1 MYEVWTNMRAIYS
14 LLALSDLCS
23 GAVVGERRMLAQV
36 KELPQGW
43 EFERKADAEDSMA
56 LSIHLRQPQMTAL
69 RDRLDIISDPDH
81 ADWGSH
87 LTREELDQ
95 YRSPNP
101 NAVESVTTWLQ
112 TNGVD
117 NLRARGPSIDFAA
130 PVPVINALL
139 NAELAEYSFEG
150 SMTSLRSLHHS
161 IPVHLADHID
171 LVHPISHFTPP
182 VQRRARQKGTA
193 HNRNIRNRQ
202 DHECPSSVT
211 PGCLRKLFKL
221 PALPKGSRDSSL
233 ARVGIAGFLEQYVH
247 YADTNVFF
255 QKYAPY
261 VTTNRTSNSSSS
273 SSFDV
278 VLVNGGQNPQLP
290 SSGAGTEASL
300 DVEYAVSLSWPA
312 RVTYFSAGGR
322 GVKLDDRGAPS
333 ARSDNEPYLE
343 LLEHLLS
350 LPGGSPHFPH
360 VLSVSY
366 ADDEQSVPRAYAE
379 RVCDLFAQLAARG
392 TTTLVA
398 TGDGGV
404 RGTGQVTQCVSND
417 GEGRPMFIPTFPASC
432 PYVTAVGAT
441 LASGM
446 PPFEAAS
453 FSAGGFSNY
462 FRVPRWQRRDAASY
476 VGAMGPSHAGF
487 YNSTGRA
494 VPDLSTIGINY
505 LIQWAGLQTSI
516 LGTSASTPVIAALI
530 ALIDDARLQAGKPS
544 LGWLNPALYTSPAV
558 RAALDDVVG
567 GTSRQCVYHDD
578 VEFGYEATKGYDCVT
593 GIGSISTFDKLYRAL
608 YTVEEGTPNVYTP

>member
-1 MYEVWTNMRAIYS
+1 
-14 LLALSDLCS
+14 
-23 GAVVGERRMLAQV
+23 MLAQV

-43 EFERKADAEDSMA
+43 EFERKADAGDNMT
-56 LSIHLRQPQMTAL
+56 LSIHLRQPQMAAL
-69 RDRLDIISDPDH
+69 RNRLDIISDPDH
-81 ADWGSH
+81 ADYGSH

-95 YRSPNP
+95 YRAPNP
-101 NAVESVTTWLQ
+101 MAVESVTAWLK
-112 TNGVD
+112 TNGVG
-117 NLRARGPSIDFAA
+117 NLKVKGPSINFAA
-130 PVPVINALL
+130 PVSVTNALL
-139 NAELAEYSFEG
+139 KAEVGEYSFEG

-161 IPVHLADHID
+161 IPAHLADYID

-182 VQRRARQKGTA
+182 VQRRASPPSLAQTPGVRSRQG
-193 HNRNIRNRQ
+193 Q
-202 DHECPSSVT
+202 DCPSSVT

-221 PALPKGSRDSSL
+221 PGLPKGSRNSSL
-233 ARVGIAGFLEQYVH
+233 ARIGVAGFLDQYVH

-261 VTTNRTSNSSSS
+261 VSTDSSSNSSSSS

-300 DVEYAVSLSWPA
+300 DVEYAAALGWPA
-312 RVTYFSAGGR
+312 RVTYFSVGGR
-322 GVKLDDRGAPS
+322 GIKLDDQGVPS
-333 ARSDNEPYLE
+333 LRSDNEPYLE
-343 LLEHLLS
+343 LLEYLLS
-350 LPGGSPHFPH
+350 LPEAAPHFPH

-392 TTTLVA
+392 MTTLVA

-441 LASGM
+441 LASGG

-476 VGAMGPSHAGF
+476 VAAMGPSHAGF
-487 YNSTGRA
+487 YNSSGRA

-544 LGWLNPALYTSPAV
+544 LGWLNPALYTSSAV
-558 RAALDDVVG
+558 RAALDDVIG

-593 GIGSISTFDKLYRAL
+593 GIGSIGTFDKLYGAL
-608 YTVEEGTPNVYTP
+608 YAVEEGKPPIDNP

>member
-1 MYEVWTNMRAIYS
+1 MRAIYP
-14 LLALSDLCS
+14 LLASTGLGFGVL
-23 GAVVGERRMLAQV
+23 VKERQILAQV
-36 KELPQGW
+36 KELPPGW
-43 EFERKADAEDSMA
+43 EFDKKADPEDSMTI
-56 LSIHLRQPQMTAL
+56 SIHLRQPRMTAL
-69 RDRLDIISDPDH
+69 KGRLDVISDPDH
-81 ADWGSH
+81 AEYGSH
-87 LTREELDQ
+87 LTREELDR

-101 NAVESVTTWLQ
+101 KAVDSVAAWLKA
-112 TNGVD
+112 NGVG
-117 NLRARGPSIDFAA
+117 NLKVRSSSIDFTT
-130 PVPVINALL
+130 PVAVINTLF
-139 NAELAEYSFEG
+139 NAEVAEYSFEG
-150 SMTSLRSLHHS
+150 SMPSLRSLHHS
-161 IPVHLADHID
+161 LPGHLADHID

-182 VQRRARQKGTA
+182 VQRRARKQGLE
-193 HNRNIRNRQ
+193 HNPGIRNRQ
-202 DHECPSSVT
+202 DQECPSSVT

-221 PALPKGSRDSSL
+221 PVLPKGSQNSSL
-233 ARVGIAGFLEQYVH
+233 ARIGIAGFLDQYVH
-247 YADTNVFF
+247 YADTNIFF

-261 VTTNRTSNSSSS
+261 VTTNKSSNSSS

-278 VLVNGGQNPQLP
+278 VLANGGQNPQLP

-300 DVEYAVSLSWPA
+300 DVEYAVSLGWPA
-312 RVTYFSAGGR
+312 RVTYFSVGGR
-322 GVKLDDRGAPS
+322 GVKLDDQGAPS
-333 ARSDNEPYLE
+333 FRSDNEPYLE
-343 LLEHLLS
+343 LLEYLLA
-350 LPGGSPHFPH
+350 LPDGSPHFPH

-417 GEGRPMFIPTFPASC
+417 GQGRPMFIPTFPASC

-441 LASGM
+441 LASGG

-476 VGAMGPSHAGF
+476 VAAMGPSHAGF
-487 YNSTGRA
+487 YNSSGRA

-530 ALIDDARLQAGKPS
+530 ALIDDARLQTGKPS
-544 LGWLNPALYTSPAV
+544 LGWLNPVLYTSSAV

-608 YTVEEGTPNVYTP
+608 YAVEEGKPGVATP

>member
-1 MYEVWTNMRAIYS
+1 MRVIYT
-14 LLALSDLCS
+14 LLALSGLCS
-23 GAVVGERRMLAQV
+23 GAAVRERHVLAQV
-36 KELPQGW
+36 EKLPQGW
-43 EFERKADAEDSMA
+43 EFERKADVEDSMT
-56 LSIHLRQPQMTAL
+56 LSIHLRQPRMAAL
-69 RDRLDIISDPDH
+69 RSRLDLISDPDH
-81 ADWGSH
+81 ADYGSH
-87 LTREELDQ
+87 LTREELDL
-95 YRSPNP
+95 YCAPNP
-101 NAVESVTTWLQ
+101 AAVESVTAWLRS
-112 TNGVD
+112 NGVD
-117 NLRARGPSIDFAA
+117 KLKLKGSSINFAA
-130 PVPVINALL
+130 PVVVINALL
-139 NAELAEYSFEG
+139 KAEVAEYSFEG

-161 IPVHLADHID
+161 VPAHLADEID

-182 VQRRARQKGTA
+182 VQRRASPQSTA
-193 HNRNIRNRQ
+193 QTPGVGSRQ
-202 DHECPSSVT
+202 DQECPSSVT

-221 PALPKGSRDSSL
+221 PALPNEDRDSPL
-233 ARVGIAGFLEQYVH
+233 ARIGIAGFLDQYVH
-247 YADTNVFF
+247 YADTDIFF

-261 VTTNRTSNSSSS
+261 VTTTNSSSNSSS

-300 DVEYAVSLSWPA
+300 DVEYAVALSWPA
-312 RVTYFSAGGR
+312 RVTYFSVGGR
-322 GVKLDDRGAPS
+322 GVKLDDQGAPS
-333 ARSDNEPYLE
+333 LRSDNEPYLE
-343 LLEHLLS
+343 LLEHLLA
-350 LPGGSPHFPH
+350 LPDSSPHFPH

-392 TTTLVA
+392 TTTVVA

-441 LASGM
+441 LASGG

-462 FRVPRWQRRDAASY
+462 FRTPRWQRRDAASY
-476 VGAMGPSHAGF
+476 VAAMGPSHAGF
-487 YNSTGRA
+487 YNASGRA
-494 VPDLSTIGINY
+494 APDLSTIGINY

-516 LGTSASTPVIAALI
+516 LGTSASTPVVAALV
-530 ALIDDARLQAGKPS
+530 ALIDEARLRAGKPS
-544 LGWLNPALYTSPAV
+544 LGWLNPALYTSAAV

-593 GIGSISTFDKLYRAL
+593 GIGSIGTFDKLYRAL
-608 YTVEEGTPNVYTP
+608 YAVEEGKPPVDTP

>member
-1 MYEVWTNMRAIYS
+1 MRVIYS
-14 LLALSDLCS
+14 LLALSGLSS
-23 GAVVGERRMLAQV
+23 GAAVGDRHVLAQV
-36 KELPQGW
+36 KELPKGW
-43 EFERKADAEDSMA
+43 EFERKAEADDSMV

-69 RDRLDIISDPDH
+69 KDRLDAISNPEHGDY
-81 ADWGSH
+81 GSH
-87 LTREELDQ
+87 LTREELET
-95 YRSPNP
+95 YRAPDS
-101 NAVESVTTWLQ
+101 NAVDSVDRWLR
-112 TNGVD
+112 THGVE
-117 NLRARGPSIDFAA
+117 NPRLRGSSINFAA
-130 PVPVINALL
+130 TVAVINTLL
-139 NAELAEYSFEG
+139 SADVAEYSFEG
-150 SMTSLRSLHHS
+150 SISSLRSLSHS
-161 IPVHLADHID
+161 VPAHLADHID

-182 VQRRARQKGTA
+182 VRKRTDPRDTA
-193 HNRNIRNRQ
+193 HIQKVRNRQ
-202 DHECPSSVT
+202 EKECPSSVT
-211 PGCLRKLFKL
+211 PGCLRQLFGL
-221 PALPKGSRDSSL
+221 PAVPKGSQNSSL
-233 ARVGIAGFLEQYVH
+233 ARIGIAGFLDQYVH
-247 YADTNVFF
+247 YADTDVFF
-255 QKYAPY
+255 QRYAPY
-261 VTTNRTSNSSSS
+261 VDTKSSNNISS

-278 VLVNGGQNPQLP
+278 ALVNGGQNPQLP

-300 DVEYAVSLSWPA
+300 DTEYAVALAWPA
-312 RVTYFSAGGR
+312 RVTYLSTGGR
-322 GVKLDDRGAPS
+322 GTKLDDTGAPS
-333 ARSDNEPYLE
+333 DRSDNEPYLA

-350 LPGGSPHFPH
+350 LPDSSPNFPH

-404 RGTGQVTQCVSND
+404 RGTGQAAQCVSND
-417 GEGRPMFIPTFPASC
+417 GQGRPMFIPTFPASC

-441 LASGM
+441 LASGG

-462 FRVPRWQRRDAASY
+462 FPVPRWQRNDAASY
-476 VGAMGPSHAGF
+476 VAAMGPSHAGF
-487 YNSTGRA
+487 YNSSGRA

-530 ALIDDARLQAGKPS
+530 ALIDDARLKAGKSS
-544 LGWLNPALYTSPAV
+544 LGWLNPALYTNAAV

-593 GIGSISTFDKLYRAL
+593 GLGSIGSFDKLYEAL
-608 YTVEEGTPNVYTP
+608 YTVEGGKPDK

>member
-1 MYEVWTNMRAIYS
+1 MRAIYPV
-14 LLALSDLCS
+14 LALLGLCS
-23 GAVVGERRMLAQV
+23 GAAVGGRHVLAQM
-36 KELPQGW
+36 KELPHGW
-43 EFERKADAEDSMA
+43 EFEKKAEAKDIMT
-56 LSIHLRQPQMTAL
+56 LSIHLHQPQMIAL
-69 RDRLDIISDPDH
+69 RDRLDIISNPEHGDY
-81 ADWGSH
+81 GSH
-87 LTREELDQ
+87 LTREELEK
-95 YRSPNP
+95 YRTPDS
-101 NAVESVTTWLQ
+101 NAVESVTTWLE
-112 TNGVD
+112 THGVEK
-117 NLRARGPSIDFAA
+117 LKVRGSSIDVAA
-130 PVPVINALL
+130 PVAVINTLL
-139 NAELAEYSFEG
+139 SADVAEYSFEG
-150 SMTSLRSLHHS
+150 SMPSLRSLHHS
-161 IPVHLADHID
+161 IPAHLADYIA

-182 VQRRARQKGTA
+182 VRKRADSPGTA
-193 HNRNIRNRQ
+193 HTLRIDSRQ
-202 DHECPSSVT
+202 EQTCPSSVT
-211 PGCLRKLFKL
+211 PGCLRKLFGL
-221 PALPKGSRDSSL
+221 PAIPKGSQNSSL
-233 ARVGIAGFLEQYVH
+233 ARIGIAGFLDQYVH
-247 YADTNVFF
+247 YADTDIFF

-261 VTTNRTSNSSSS
+261 VATNGNNSNTSSSS
-273 SSFDV
+273 NSFHV

-300 DVEYAVSLSWPA
+300 DTEYAVALSWPA
-312 RVTYFSAGGR
+312 RVTYFSTGGR
-322 GVKLDDRGAPS
+322 GTKLDDTGSPS
-333 ARSDNEPYLE
+333 PRSDNEPYLE
-343 LLEHLLS
+343 LLSYLLA
-350 LPGGSPHFPH
+350 LPAAPH

-404 RGTGQVTQCVSND
+404 RGTGQAAQCVSND

-441 LASGM
+441 LASGG

-476 VGAMGPSHAGF
+476 VAAMGPSHAGF
-487 YNSTGRA
+487 YNSSGRA

-530 ALIDDARLQAGKPS
+530 ALIDDARLQADKPS
-544 LGWLNPALYTSPAV
+544 LGWLNPALYTSKEV

-593 GIGSISTFDKLYRAL
+593 GLGSIGSFDKLYEAL
-608 YTVEEGTPNVYTP
+608 YTVEEGKPNK